1 MPIFESGAPLPFKI
15 VFGIVVEVLPAAF
28 GLVAALVNGA
38 EITESDVA
46 SAIERVTITDIRL
59 RFMEPPG
66 PLRRIGYGKV

>member
-1 MPIFESGAPLPFKI
+1 LPFKI

-28 GLVAALVNGA
+28 GFVAALVIGA
-38 EITESDVA
+38 DRIEKVA
-46 SAIERVTITDIRL
+46 ATAIESVTTTDIRL

>member
-1 MPIFESGAPLPFKI
+1 LPFKI

-28 GLVAALVNGA
+28 GFVAALTNGA
-38 EITESDVA
+38 VSIENVVA
-46 SAIERVTITDIRL
+46 NAIESVTTTDIRL